1 MIKGEEAARGIDRM
15 NRKASVLLS
24 CILGLAIAGSACSFE
39 SGRKSGEQA
48 QPFTISLRHVQVRD
62 DARPRL
68 KMLEDVAFRMEAAVP
83 GLKVEMEGL
92 EDKVHRFEKLPAEM
106 AAGAPPKIFDL
117 FGGADTHK
125 YAKANRLLDLTPIL
139 SELGLKEQ
147 FFNLDEFSVNGKI
160 YGLPTAG
167 FVEGVFYNKRLFR
180 ELGAQVPATWEELL
194 AVAEKAHAQ
203 GITPF
208 ALASADAWVI
218 NMMMNTM
225 WVRMAGTGS
234 VPGFVDGTKKWT
246 DPDVAE
252 AFKRYEKL
260 VQKGYFP
267 EHSLGLKYADQQTAF
282 RQGEAAMVFDG
293 SWANSGLAAPGR
305 SVVED
310 DVGFFNFPSM
320 GGPGDGTI
328 NASYSNGYGFSAHL
342 NAKELEAVKAFIR
355 IMFSEEM
362 QKRQLAEV
370 GILPAM
376 KLADLSGVR
385 PIVGELLKAAD
396 TRTFPAFDSIVQAKV
411 REALETG
418 MQELIGG
425 KTTAIQLLE
434 RVQQAQDNANREL
447 HKPVQDRYGG
457 GTGPSARLETSP
469 GSSGGSR
476 VIG

>member
-1 MIKGEEAARGIDRM
+1 MK
-15 NRKASVLLS
+15 RKASVLLP
-24 CILGLAIAGSACSFE
+24 CMLALSITAGACSFE
-39 SGRKSGEQA
+39 GGKKSEEQA

-68 KMLEDVAFRMEAAVP
+68 KMLEDAAARMEASVP

-125 YAKANRLLDLTPIL
+125 YVKANRLLDLTPIL

-147 FFNLDEFSVNGKI
+147 FFNLDEFTVNGKI

-180 ELGAQVPATWEELL
+180 ELGVGVPATWEELL
-194 AVAEKAHAQ
+194 SVAEKAHAR
-203 GITPF
+203 GVTPF
-208 ALASADAWVI
+208 ALASADPWVI

-225 WVRMAGTGS
+225 WVRLAGTES
-234 VPGFVDGTKKWT
+234 VPGFVDGTRKWT

-252 AFKRYEKL
+252 AFLRYETL
-260 VQKGYFP
+260 VKKGYFP
-267 EHSLGLKYADQQTAF
+267 EQSLGLKYADQQISF
-282 RQGEAAMVFDG
+282 RKGEAAMMFDG
-293 SWANSGLAAPGR
+293 SWANSGLVDPGK
-305 SVVED
+305 STIPNG
-310 DVGFFNFPSM
+310 VGFFNFPSM

-342 NAKELEAVKAFIR
+342 NAKELDAVKAFIR

-376 KLADLSGVR
+376 KLADLSGVH

-396 TRTFPAFDSIVQAKV
+396 TKPFPAFDSIVQAKV

-425 KTTAIQLLE
+425 KTTVEKLLE
-434 RVQQAQDNANREL
+434 RVQQAQDNANLER
-447 HKPVQDRYGG
+447 HKAGHDRYGG
-457 GTGPSARLETSP
+457 GAGPSVRLE
-469 GSSGGSR
+469 GSFGSALEA
-476 VIG
+476 G